1 MFKRFAQV
9 ILWNQELQKVL
20 IAPGAQP
27 GSIHPTRTL
36 AITEVAVYDPVNGI
50 LGEGAPLVVDVRA
63 RRRASPEAAAAAA
76 ARTAL
81 DALLPS
87 QQPDIDAFFQS
98 SLAQLGSGEHVQRGI
113 RFGTEVAHA
122 VLAARSH
129 DGANALPQCSPP
141 GPVLASIS

>member
-98 SLAQLGSGEHVQRGI
+98 SLAPA
-113 RFGTEVAHA
+113 RFGRARAAGYPLRDRGGARGPGRA
-122 VLAARSH
+122 V
-129 DGANALPQCSPP
+129 
-141 GPVLASIS
+141 